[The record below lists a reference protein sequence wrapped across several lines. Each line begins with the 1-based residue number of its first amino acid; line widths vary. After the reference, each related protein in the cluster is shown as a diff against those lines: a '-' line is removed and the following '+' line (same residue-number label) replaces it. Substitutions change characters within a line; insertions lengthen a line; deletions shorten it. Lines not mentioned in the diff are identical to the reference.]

1 MGPLS
6 LAAALSAYEDQTA
19 TELFSLFSLVSWGL
33 NFQEEVLCVFFFF
46 FFCILF
52 IFSFQ
57 TCLKYCFCFGR
68 KRDFFNNLLSGGTA
82 VAVECVCVCVCVSFG
97 DQQRI

>member
-33 NFQEEVLCVFFFF
+33 NFQEEVLCGFFFSF
-46 FFCILF
+46 FAFYLF
-52 IFSFQ
+52 LVF
-57 TCLKYCFCFGR
+57 KH
-68 KRDFFNNLLSGGTA
+68 
-82 VAVECVCVCVCVSFG
+82 V
-97 DQQRI
+97 

>member
-33 NFQEEVLCVFFFF
+33 NFQEEVLCFFFLLF
-46 FFCILF
+46 FLF
-52 IFSFQ
+52 LHSIYF
-57 TCLKYCFCFGR
+57 
-68 KRDFFNNLLSGGTA
+68 
-82 VAVECVCVCVCVSFG
+82 
-97 DQQRI
+97 